1 MSGGR
6 AGGLASGTFGDFRVD
21 SQFAACDLKTRGW
34 RPSILATVIFPLD
47 NMRSALVRLSSQKQ
61 ASDSQA
67 RSRGASSGC
76 AFWDGH
82 HKKSQMDTQS
92 PLRSKMLTSKG
103 KKELREMQSDPG
115 GTALTRPGN
124 LDTHFSTSFRKESVG
139 LKYKPSSHRLLF
151 SFPRAAIFDFYHSV
165 VAYCGIASLRAITA
179 SLNIILGLR
188 PRKRDV
194 HALLRV
200 GKHEYLAALPAV
212 SQVGKQYSPSDGRRP
227 ESASIDQFH
236 LRMDLNFYDIVRQFK
251 ALFPSWICCESW
263 GWNLSPV
270 AAVPVSC
277 GLGGEQNC

>member
-6 AGGLASGTFGDFRVD
+6 ASGLASGTFGDSKVN
-21 SQFAACDLKTRGW
+21 SQFATCGLKTRGC
-34 RPSILATVIFPLD
+34 RPSILAAAIFPLD
-47 NMRSALVRLSSQKQ
+47 DMRSALVCLSPQKQ

-67 RSRGASSGC
+67 RSRGANSGC
-76 AFWDGH
+76 AFGDGH

-115 GTALTRPGN
+115 GTALMRPGN
-124 LDTHFSTSFRKESVG
+124 LDTHSSASFRKKSVV
-139 LKYKPSSHRLLF
+139 LKCKPSFHRLFF
-151 SFPRAAIFDFYHSV
+151 SFPRAAIFAFYHSV
-165 VAYCGIASLRAITA
+165 VAYGGIVSLRAITA

-188 PRKRDV
+188 PLKRDV

-200 GKHEYLAALPAV
+200 GRHEYLAALPAV

-236 LRMDLNFYDIVRQFK
+236 LRMELNFYDIVRQLK

-263 GWNLSPV
+263 GWNLGPV